1 MLLLVV
7 ALEEE
12 SEHLNVEGEGIVG
25 AVAAAVAGAAGR

>member
-12 SEHLNVEGEGIVG
+12 SEHLNVEGEDVVDGV
-25 AVAAAVAGAAGR
+25 ATAAATAR